1 MAGPVLTPEE
11 WHAAR
16 DRLRPAPSPGPRPRA
31 ALPGSIALILAT
43 LDIRPGGA

>member
-16 DRLRPAPSPGPRPRA
+16 DRLRPAPSAGPRCR